1 MVSWSISSGAGEAG
15 GLSRMALSCLAMDWS
30 DGGG

>member
-1 MVSWSISSGAGEAG
+1 MVSWSISGGAGEAG
-15 GLSRMALSCLAMDWS
+15 GLSRMALPYLATDWN